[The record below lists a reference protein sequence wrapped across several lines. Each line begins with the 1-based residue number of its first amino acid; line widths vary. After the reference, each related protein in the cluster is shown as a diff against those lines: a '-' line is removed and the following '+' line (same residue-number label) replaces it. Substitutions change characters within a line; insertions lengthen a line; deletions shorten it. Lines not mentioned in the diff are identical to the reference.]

1 MPRDFLASA
10 TPPLEDVL
18 DIFQR
23 GVDLPDILAV
33 IVASQTR
40 VHQIAHPPHVAVIL
54 SKQSA

>member
-1 MPRDFLASA
+1 
-10 TPPLEDVL
+10 L